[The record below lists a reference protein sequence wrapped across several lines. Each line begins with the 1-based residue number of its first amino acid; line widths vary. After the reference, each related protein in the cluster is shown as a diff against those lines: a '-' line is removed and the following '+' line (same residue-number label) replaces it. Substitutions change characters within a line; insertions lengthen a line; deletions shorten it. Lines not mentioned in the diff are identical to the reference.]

1 MAMQR
6 FMAMRRLAVTRRFMK
21 KEVKTIFVKIR
32 RAFIMNERCDACLCF
47 SCMNSGC
54 SRFYCSMEQGDGC
67 YTASCLEF
75 EADVEDWE
83 EDLYE

>member
-1 MAMQR
+1 
-6 FMAMRRLAVTRRFMK
+6 MK
-21 KEVKTIFVKIR
+21 KYEFTGKIKTVEGISGNVTLHRIR
-32 RAFIMNERCDACLCF
+32 AIKSFGMNERCDACLCF

-67 YTASCLEF
+67 YTASCPEF

-83 EDLYE
+83 EGLYE